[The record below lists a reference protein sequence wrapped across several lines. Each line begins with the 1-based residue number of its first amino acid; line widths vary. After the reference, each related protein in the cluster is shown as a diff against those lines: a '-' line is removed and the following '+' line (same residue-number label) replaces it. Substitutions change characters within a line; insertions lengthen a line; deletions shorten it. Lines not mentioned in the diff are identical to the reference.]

1 MGESANQRM
10 GESGNSGLLTRI
22 VLTDTVDSDMRE
34 FVRGQLRAFNDRH
47 SEPHRALRGI
57 RKAPLDIVI
66 RDAAGEIVAGLIGE
80 TYWGWLEVDTLWV
93 AESLRGQGHG
103 RALLRMAEA
112 EARRR
117 GCSHAM
123 LTTYSFQARGFYER
137 EGYRVVGEMVD
148 YPPGATYYWMRKDF
162 PGGHA

>member
-1 MGESANQRM
+1 MTNWQIGDP
-10 GESGNSGLLTRI
+10 GNSGLFSLVTLTE
-22 VLTDTVDSDMRE
+22 TADPAARE

-47 SEPHRALRGI
+47 SEHHRAIRGVGQ
-57 RKAPLDIVI
+57 APLDILI
-66 RDAAGEIVAGLIGE
+66 RDTAGVIVGGLIAA

-93 AESLRGQGHG
+93 AEPLRGQGHG

-117 GCSHAM
+117 GCAHAM

-137 EGYRVVGEMVD
+137 EGYCVVGEMAG
-148 YPPGATYYWMRKDF
+148 YPPGATYYWMRKDLSI
-162 PGGHA
+162 AR